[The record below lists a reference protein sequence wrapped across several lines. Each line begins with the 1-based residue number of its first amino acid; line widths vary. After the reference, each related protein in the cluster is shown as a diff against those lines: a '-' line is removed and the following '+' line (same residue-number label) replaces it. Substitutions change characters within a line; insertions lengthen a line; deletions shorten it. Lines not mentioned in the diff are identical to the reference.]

1 MIEMQ
6 KSSQYDNY
14 IKAIKLIKLKR
25 KVSTS
30 FLQRSIK
37 IGFGEACSIMND
49 LERRGFIRMAETGCE
64 IDASLFDFDEA
75 FLAHTRNYPQ
85 FKLPR
90 GYNSNKDFLMEL
102 VKSNLQKF
110 YPNAEPA
117 ISDRISD
124 EIYFLSMTG
133 LDNAFL
139 IVADLLETMRKDGL
153 SARCLRGSATGS
165 IIAYILG
172 ITEFDPIKYGLVF
185 DKFSA
190 AQNLNIPTFH
200 ISEEP
205 YIVEGY
211 LHEKYTNVFH
221 NGGGI
226 IAIGNSPL
234 PDFRVKDFRSQVEEN
249 GAMIIGASANE
260 FENIARELSEMIDA
274 NKEPSDS
281 DVFNFF
287 ENPDKNFFGI
297 PYFQYKSAKEYA
309 KKLKPNSLL
318 ELAAIIAYNRPE
330 CCDLLDE
337 LIANKINPDGVREI
351 HPIISEITKETYGV
365 LVFQEQWIEAAHKLT
380 ACDCLTLG
388 KWRNALKK
396 KECDLALNEEI
407 LGAIIDN
414 LRLEREAAEEILK
427 YLERFIS
434 TAFSK
439 SHALGCAKIAFE
451 IAKLR
456 VALLSA

>member
-1 MIEMQ
+1 MREIQ
-6 KSSQYDNY
+6 KSSRYNNY

-25 KVSTS
+25 KAGIS
-30 FLQRSIK
+30 FLQKNLK
-37 IGFGEACSIMND
+37 IGFSEAASIMDD
-49 LERRGFIRMAETGCE
+49 LERRGFVRAAELKSK
-64 IDASLFDFDEA
+64 IDASLFDADEE
-75 FLAHTRNYPQ
+75 FLALTRNYPQ
-85 FKLPR
+85 FKLPK
-90 GYNSNKDFLMEL
+90 GYNSNKDLL
-102 VKSNLQKF
+102 IDSVQRNLQKF
-110 YPNAEPA
+110 HPNTEAE
-117 ISDRISD
+117 ISDRINE
-124 EIYFLSMTG
+124 EIDFLTKTG
-133 LDNAFL
+133 FDNIFL
-139 IVADLLETMRKDGL
+139 IVWDLLETMRKDGL

-172 ITEFDPIKYGLVF
+172 ITEFDPIKYELVF

-281 DVFNFF
+281 DVFKFF

-414 LRLEREAAEEILK
+414 LRLEREAAKEILK

>member
-1 MIEMQ
+1 MREIQ
-6 KSSQYDNY
+6 KSSRYNNY

-25 KVSTS
+25 KAGIS
-30 FLQRSIK
+30 FLQKNLK
-37 IGFGEACSIMND
+37 IGFSEAASIMDD
-49 LERRGFIRMAETGCE
+49 LERRGFVRAAELKSK
-64 IDASLFDFDEA
+64 IDASLFDADEE
-75 FLAHTRNYPQ
+75 FLALTRNYPQ
-85 FKLPR
+85 FKLPK
-90 GYNSNKDFLMEL
+90 GYNSNKDLL
-102 VKSNLQKF
+102 IDSVQRNLQKF
-110 YPNAEPA
+110 HPNTEAE
-117 ISDRISD
+117 ISDRINE
-124 EIYFLSMTG
+124 EIDFLTKTG
-133 LDNAFL
+133 FDNIFL
-139 IVADLLETMRKDGL
+139 IVWDLLETMRKDGL

-172 ITEFDPIKYGLVF
+172 ITEFDPIKYELVF

-249 GAMIIGASANE
+249 GAMIIGASDNE
-260 FENIARELSEMIDA
+260 FETTLRELSEMADSR
-274 NKEPSDS
+274 KLPSDTE
-281 DVFNFF
+281 VFKFF

-318 ELAAIIAYNRPE
+318 ELAAIIAYNRPG

-337 LIANKINPDGVREI
+337 LIANKKSPNGIREI
-351 HPIISEITKETYGV
+351 HPFISKITKQTYGV

>member
-1 MIEMQ
+1 MREIQ
-6 KSSQYDNY
+6 KSSRYNNY

-25 KVSTS
+25 KAGIS
-30 FLQRSIK
+30 FLQKNLK
-37 IGFGEACSIMND
+37 IGFSEAASIMDD
-49 LERRGFIRMAETGCE
+49 LERRGFVRAAELKSK
-64 IDASLFDFDEA
+64 IDASLFDADEE
-75 FLAHTRNYPQ
+75 FLALTRNYPQ
-85 FKLPR
+85 FKLPK
-90 GYNSNKDFLMEL
+90 GYSSNKDLL
-102 VKSNLQKF
+102 IDSVQRNLQKF
-110 YPNAEPA
+110 HPNTEAE
-117 ISDRISD
+117 ISDRINE
-124 EIYFLSMTG
+124 EIDFLTKTG
-133 LDNAFL
+133 FDNIFL
-139 IVADLLETMRKDGL
+139 IVWDLLETMRKDGL

-281 DVFNFF
+281 DVFKFF

>member
-1 MIEMQ
+1 MREIQ
-6 KSSQYDNY
+6 KSSRYNNY

-25 KVSTS
+25 KAGIS
-30 FLQRSIK
+30 FLQKNLK
-37 IGFGEACSIMND
+37 IGFSEAASIMDD
-49 LERRGFIRMAETGCE
+49 LERRGFVRAAELKSK
-64 IDASLFDFDEA
+64 IDASLFDADEE

-85 FKLPR
+85 FKLPK
-90 GYNSNKDFLMEL
+90 GYNSNKDLL
-102 VKSNLQKF
+102 IDSVQRNLQKF
-110 YPNAEPA
+110 HPNTEAE
-117 ISDRISD
+117 ISDRINE
-124 EIYFLSMTG
+124 EIDFLTKTG
-133 LDNAFL
+133 FDNIFL
-139 IVADLLETMRKDGL
+139 IVWDLLETMRKDGL

-172 ITEFDPIKYGLVF
+172 ITEFDPIKYELVF

-281 DVFNFF
+281 DVFKFF

-414 LRLEREAAEEILK
+414 LRLEREAAKEILK

>member
-172 ITEFDPIKYGLVF
+172 ITEFDPIKYGLILKKNSTF
-185 DKFSA
+185 TDII
-190 AQNLNIPTFH
+190 IPTFR
-200 ISEEP
+200 IYEAP
-205 YIVEGY
+205 FVVEDY
-211 LHEKYTNVFH
+211 LYKKYSNVFH

-337 LIANKINPDGVREI
+337 LIANKKSPNGIREI
-351 HPIISEITKETYGV
+351 HPFISKITKQTYGV

-380 ACDCLTLG
+380 ACDCLTLD
-388 KWRNALKK
+388 KWRNALRK
-396 KECDLALNEEI
+396 KECDSALTEKI

-414 LRLEREAAEEILK
+414 LRLERKTAEEILK
-427 YLERFIS
+427 YLEKSI
-434 TAFSK
+434 TAIFSK

>member
-249 GAMIIGASANE
+249 GAMIIGASDNE
-260 FENIARELSEMIDA
+260 FETTLRELSEMADSR
-274 NKEPSDS
+274 KLPSDTE
-281 DVFNFF
+281 VFKFF

-297 PYFQYKSAKEYA
+297 PYFQYNSAKEYA

-318 ELAAIIAYNRPE
+318 ELAAIIAYNRPG

-337 LIANKINPDGVREI
+337 LIANKINPDGVRKI

>member
-1 MIEMQ
+1 MREIQ
-6 KSSQYDNY
+6 KSSRYNNY

-30 FLQRSIK
+30 FLQRNIK

-64 IDASLFDFDEA
+64 VDASLFDVDEA

-90 GYNSNKDFLMEL
+90 GYNSNKYFLTEL
-102 VKSNLQKF
+102 VRSNLQKF

-153 SARCLRGSATGS
+153 IARCLGENVSGS
-165 IIAYILG
+165 IIAYMLG
-172 ITEFDPIKYGLVF
+172 ITEFDPIKYGLILKKNSTF
-185 DKFSA
+185 TDII
-190 AQNLNIPTFH
+190 IPTFR
-200 ISEEP
+200 IYEAP
-205 YIVEGY
+205 FVVEDY
-211 LHEKYTNVFH
+211 LYKKYSNVFH

-260 FENIARELSEMIDA
+260 FEDIARELSEMIDA

-281 DVFNFF
+281 DVFKFF

-318 ELAAIIAYNRPE
+318 ELAAIIAYNRPG

-337 LIANKINPDGVREI
+337 LIANKINPDDVRKI

-365 LVFQEQWIEAAHKLT
+365 LVFQEQWIGAAHKLT

-396 KECDLALNEEI
+396 KECDSALNEEI

-427 YLERFIS
+427 YLEKSI
-434 TAFSK
+434 TAIFSK

>member
-1 MIEMQ
+1 MREIQ

-117 ISDRISD
+117 ISNRISD

-153 SARCLRGSATGS
+153 IARCLGENVSGS
-165 IIAYILG
+165 IIAYMLG
-172 ITEFDPIKYGLVF
+172 ITEFDPIKYGLILKKNSTF
-185 DKFSA
+185 TDII
-190 AQNLNIPTFH
+190 IPTFR
-200 ISEEP
+200 IYEAP
-205 YIVEGY
+205 FVVEDY
-211 LHEKYTNVFH
+211 LYKKYSNVFH

-249 GAMIIGASANE
+249 GAMIIGASDNE

>member
-1 MIEMQ
+1 MREIQ

-49 LERRGFIRMAETGCE
+49 LERRGFIRMAGTGCE

-117 ISDRISD
+117 ISNRISD

-153 SARCLRGSATGS
+153 IARCLGENVSGS
-165 IIAYILG
+165 IIAYMLG
-172 ITEFDPIKYGLVF
+172 ITEFDPIKYGLILKKNSTF
-185 DKFSA
+185 TDII
-190 AQNLNIPTFH
+190 IPTFR
-200 ISEEP
+200 IYEAP
-205 YIVEGY
+205 FVVEDY
-211 LHEKYTNVFH
+211 LYKKYSNVFH

-249 GAMIIGASANE
+249 GAMIIGASDNE
-260 FENIARELSEMIDA
+260 FETTLRELSEMADSR
-274 NKEPSDS
+274 KLPSDTE
-281 DVFNFF
+281 VFKFF

-318 ELAAIIAYNRPE
+318 ELAAIIAYNRPG

-337 LIANKINPDGVREI
+337 LIANKKSPNGIREI
-351 HPIISEITKETYGV
+351 HPFISKITKQTYGV

-380 ACDCLTLG
+380 ACDCLTLD
-388 KWRNALKK
+388 KWRNALRK
-396 KECDLALNEEI
+396 KECDSALTEKI

-414 LRLEREAAEEILK
+414 LRLERKTAEEILK
-427 YLERFIS
+427 YLEKSI
-434 TAFSK
+434 TAIFSK

>member
-1 MIEMQ
+1 MREIQ

-117 ISDRISD
+117 ISNRISD

-153 SARCLRGSATGS
+153 IARCLGENVSGS
-165 IIAYILG
+165 IIAYMLG
-172 ITEFDPIKYGLVF
+172 ITEFDPIKYGLILKKNSTF
-185 DKFSA
+185 TDII
-190 AQNLNIPTFH
+190 IPTFR
-200 ISEEP
+200 IYEAP
-205 YIVEGY
+205 FVVEDY
-211 LHEKYTNVFH
+211 LYKKYSNVFH

-249 GAMIIGASANE
+249 GAMIIGASDNE
-260 FENIARELSEMIDA
+260 FETTLRELSEMADSR
-274 NKEPSDS
+274 KLPSDTE
-281 DVFNFF
+281 VFKFF

-396 KECDLALNEEI
+396 KECDSALTEKI

-414 LRLEREAAEEILK
+414 LRLERKTAEEILK
-427 YLERFIS
+427 YLEKSI
-434 TAFSK
+434 TAIFSK

>member
-1 MIEMQ
+1 MREIQ
-6 KSSQYDNY
+6 KSSRYNNY

-30 FLQRSIK
+30 FLQRNIK

-49 LERRGFIRMAETGCE
+49 LERRGFIRIAETRCE
-64 IDASLFDFDEA
+64 IDASLFDVDEA

-90 GYNSNKDFLMEL
+90 GYNSNKDFLTEL
-102 VKSNLQKF
+102 VRSNLQKF

-153 SARCLRGSATGS
+153 IARCSGENVSGS
-165 IIAYILG
+165 IIAYMLG
-172 ITEFDPIKYGLVF
+172 ITEFDPIKYGLILKKNSTF
-185 DKFSA
+185 TDII
-190 AQNLNIPTFH
+190 IPTFR
-200 ISEEP
+200 IYEAP
-205 YIVEGY
+205 FVVEDY
-211 LHEKYTNVFH
+211 LYKKYSNVFH

-249 GAMIIGASANE
+249 GAMIIGASDNE
-260 FENIARELSEMIDA
+260 FETTLRELSEMADSR
-274 NKEPSDS
+274 KLPSDTE
-281 DVFNFF
+281 VFKFF

-297 PYFQYKSAKEYA
+297 PYFQYNSAKEYA

-318 ELAAIIAYNRPE
+318 ELSAIIAYNRPG

-351 HPIISEITKETYGV
+351 YPVISEITKETYGV

-380 ACDCLTLG
+380 ACDCLTLD
-388 KWRNALKK
+388 KWRNALRK
-396 KECDLALNEEI
+396 KECDSALTEKI

-414 LRLEREAAEEILK
+414 LRLERKTAEEILK
-427 YLERFIS
+427 YLEKSI
-434 TAFSK
+434 TAIFSK

>member
-153 SARCLRGSATGS
+153 IARCLGENVSGS
-165 IIAYILG
+165 IIAYMLG
-172 ITEFDPIKYGLVF
+172 ITEFDPIKYGLILKKNSTF
-185 DKFSA
+185 TDII
-190 AQNLNIPTFH
+190 IPTFR
-200 ISEEP
+200 IYEAP
-205 YIVEGY
+205 FVVEDY
-211 LHEKYTNVFH
+211 LYKKYSNVFH

-226 IAIGNSPL
+226 IAIGNLPL

-249 GAMIIGASANE
+249 GAMIIGASDNE
-260 FENIARELSEMIDA
+260 FETTLRELSEMADSR
-274 NKEPSDS
+274 KLPSDTE
-281 DVFNFF
+281 VFKFF

-318 ELAAIIAYNRPE
+318 ELAAIIAYNRPG

-337 LIANKINPDGVREI
+337 LIANKKSPDGVREI

-396 KECDLALNEEI
+396 KECDLALTEKI

-414 LRLEREAAEEILK
+414 LRLERKTAEEILK
-427 YLERFIS
+427 YLEKSI
-434 TAFSK
+434 TAIFSK

>member
-1 MIEMQ
+1 MREIQ
-6 KSSQYDNY
+6 KSSRYNNY

-25 KVSTS
+25 KAGIS
-30 FLQRSIK
+30 FLQKNLK
-37 IGFGEACSIMND
+37 IGFSEAASIMDD
-49 LERRGFIRMAETGCE
+49 LERRGFVRAAELKSK
-64 IDASLFDFDEA
+64 IDASLFDADEE
-75 FLAHTRNYPQ
+75 FLALTRNYPQ
-85 FKLPR
+85 FKLPK
-90 GYNSNKDFLMEL
+90 GYNSNKDLL
-102 VKSNLQKF
+102 IDSVQRNLQKF
-110 YPNAEPA
+110 HPNTEAE
-117 ISDRISD
+117 ISDRINE
-124 EIYFLSMTG
+124 EIDFLTKTG
-133 LDNAFL
+133 FDNIFL
-139 IVADLLETMRKDGL
+139 IVWDLLETMRKDGL

-172 ITEFDPIKYGLVF
+172 ITEFDPIKYELVF

-281 DVFNFF
+281 DVFKFF

-396 KECDLALNEEI
+396 KECDSALNEEI

-427 YLERFIS
+427 YLEKSIT

>member
-117 ISDRISD
+117 ISNRISD

-153 SARCLRGSATGS
+153 IARCLGENVSGS
-165 IIAYILG
+165 IIAYMLG
-172 ITEFDPIKYGLVF
+172 ITEFDPIKYGLILKKNSTF
-185 DKFSA
+185 TDII
-190 AQNLNIPTFH
+190 IPTFR
-200 ISEEP
+200 IYEAP
-205 YIVEGY
+205 FVVEDY
-211 LHEKYTNVFH
+211 LYKKYSNVFH

-249 GAMIIGASANE
+249 GAMIIGASDNE
-260 FENIARELSEMIDA
+260 FETTLRELSEMADSR
-274 NKEPSDS
+274 KLPSDTE
-281 DVFNFF
+281 VFKFF

-318 ELAAIIAYNRPE
+318 ELAAIIAYNRPG

-351 HPIISEITKETYGV
+351 YPVISEITKETYGV

>member
-1 MIEMQ
+1 MREIQ
-6 KSSQYDNY
+6 KSSRYDNY

-117 ISDRISD
+117 ISDLISD

-281 DVFNFF
+281 DVFKFF

-318 ELAAIIAYNRPE
+318 ELAAIIAYNRPG

-337 LIANKINPDGVREI
+337 LIANKKSPNGIREI
-351 HPIISEITKETYGV
+351 HPFISKITKQTYGV
-365 LVFQEQWIEAAHKLT
+365 LVFQEQWIKAAHKLT
-380 ACDCLTLG
+380 ACDCLTLD
-388 KWRNALKK
+388 KWRNALRK
-396 KECDLALNEEI
+396 KECDSALTEKI

-414 LRLEREAAEEILK
+414 LRLERKTAEEILK
-427 YLERFIS
+427 YLEKSI
-434 TAFSK
+434 TAIFSK

>member
-1 MIEMQ
+1 MREIQ
-6 KSSQYDNY
+6 KSSRYNNY

-25 KVSTS
+25 KAGIS
-30 FLQRSIK
+30 FLQKNLK
-37 IGFGEACSIMND
+37 IGFSEAASIMDD
-49 LERRGFIRMAETGCE
+49 LERRGFVRAAELKSK
-64 IDASLFDFDEA
+64 IDASLFDADEE
-75 FLAHTRNYPQ
+75 FLALTRNYPQ
-85 FKLPR
+85 FKLPK
-90 GYNSNKDFLMEL
+90 GYNSNKDFLIEL

-249 GAMIIGASANE
+249 GAMIIGASDNE
-260 FENIARELSEMIDA
+260 FETTLRELSEMADSR
-274 NKEPSDS
+274 KLPSDTE
-281 DVFNFF
+281 VFKFF

-297 PYFQYKSAKEYA
+297 PYFQYNSAKEYA

-318 ELAAIIAYNRPE
+318 ELSAIIAYNRPG

-337 LIANKINPDGVREI
+337 LVANKKSPNGIREI
-351 HPIISEITKETYGV
+351 HPFISKITKQTYGV

-380 ACDCLTLG
+380 ACDYSVID
-388 KWRNALKK
+388 KWRNALRK
-396 KECDLALNEEI
+396 KECDSALTEKI

-414 LRLEREAAEEILK
+414 LRLERKTAEEILK
-427 YLERFIS
+427 YLEKFI
-434 TAFSK
+434 TAIFSK

>member
-110 YPNAEPA
+110 YPNVEPA

-249 GAMIIGASANE
+249 GAMIIGASDNE
-260 FENIARELSEMIDA
+260 FETTLRELSEMADSR
-274 NKEPSDS
+274 KLPSDTE
-281 DVFNFF
+281 VFKFF

-297 PYFQYKSAKEYA
+297 PYFQYNSAKEYA

-318 ELAAIIAYNRPE
+318 ELSAIIAYNRPG

-337 LIANKINPDGVREI
+337 LVANKKSPNGIREI
-351 HPIISEITKETYGV
+351 HPFISKITKETYGV

>member
-234 PDFRVKDFRSQVEEN
+234 LDFRVKDFRSQVEEN
-249 GAMIIGASANE
+249 GAMIIGASDNE
-260 FENIARELSEMIDA
+260 FETTLRELSEMADSR
-274 NKEPSDS
+274 KLPSDTE
-281 DVFNFF
+281 VFKFF

-318 ELAAIIAYNRPE
+318 ELAAIIAYNRPG

-337 LIANKINPDGVREI
+337 LIANKKSPNGIREI
-351 HPIISEITKETYGV
+351 HPFISKITKQTYGV

-380 ACDCLTLG
+380 ACDCLTLD
-388 KWRNALKK
+388 KWRNALRK
-396 KECDLALNEEI
+396 KECDSALTEKI

-414 LRLEREAAEEILK
+414 LRLERKTAEEILK
-427 YLERFIS
+427 YLEKSI
-434 TAFSK
+434 TAIFSK

>member
-1 MIEMQ
+1 MREIQ

-25 KVSTS
+25 KAGIS
-30 FLQRSIK
+30 FLQKNLK
-37 IGFGEACSIMND
+37 IGFSEAASIMDD
-49 LERRGFIRMAETGCE
+49 LERRGFVRAAELKSK
-64 IDASLFDFDEA
+64 IDASLFDADEE
-75 FLAHTRNYPQ
+75 FLALTRNYPQ
-85 FKLPR
+85 FKLPK

-249 GAMIIGASANE
+249 GAMIIGASDNE
-260 FENIARELSEMIDA
+260 FETTLRELSEMADSR
-274 NKEPSDS
+274 KLPSDTE
-281 DVFNFF
+281 VFKFF

-297 PYFQYKSAKEYA
+297 PYFQYNSAKEYA

-318 ELAAIIAYNRPE
+318 ELSAIIAYNRPG

-337 LIANKINPDGVREI
+337 LVANKKSPNGIREI
-351 HPIISEITKETYGV
+351 HPFISKITKETYGV

-388 KWRNALKK
+388 KWRNALRK
-396 KECDLALNEEI
+396 KECDSALTEKI

-414 LRLEREAAEEILK
+414 LRLERKTAEEILK
-427 YLERFIS
+427 YLEKSIT

>member
-1 MIEMQ
+1 MREIQ
-6 KSSQYDNY
+6 KSSRYNNY

-30 FLQRSIK
+30 FLQRNIK

-49 LERRGFIRMAETGCE
+49 LERRAFIRIAETKFE
-64 IDASLFDFDEA
+64 VDASLFDVDEA

-90 GYNSNKDFLMEL
+90 GYNSNKDFLIDS
-102 VKSNLQKF
+102 VQRNLQKF
-110 YPNAEPA
+110 YPNTEAE
-117 ISDRISD
+117 ISERIND
-124 EIYFLSMTG
+124 EIDFLSKTG
-133 LDNAFL
+133 FDNIFL
-139 IVADLLETMRKDGL
+139 IVWDLLETMLKDGL
-153 SARCLRGSATGS
+153 SARCFRGSVTGS

-205 YIVEGY
+205 YLVEDY
-211 LHEKYTNVFH
+211 LYKKYPNVFH

-226 IAIGNSPL
+226 IAIGNCPL
-234 PDFRVKDFRSQVEEN
+234 PDFQAKDFRTQAEES

-260 FENIARELSEMIDA
+260 FEDIARELSEMIDA
-274 NKEPSDS
+274 TKDPSDS
-281 DVFNFF
+281 DVFKFF

-318 ELAAIIAYNRPE
+318 ELAAIIAYNRPG

-337 LIANKINPDGVREI
+337 LIANKINPDGVRKI

-365 LVFQEQWIEAAHKLT
+365 LVFQEQWIGAAHKLT

-396 KECDLALNEEI
+396 KECDSALNEEI

-427 YLERFIS
+427 YLEKSIT

>member
-1 MIEMQ
+1 MREIQ
-6 KSSQYDNY
+6 KSSRYNNY

-25 KVSTS
+25 KAGIS
-30 FLQRSIK
+30 FLQKNLK
-37 IGFGEACSIMND
+37 IGFSEAASIMDD
-49 LERRGFIRMAETGCE
+49 LERRGFVRAAELKSK
-64 IDASLFDFDEA
+64 IDASLFDADEE
-75 FLAHTRNYPQ
+75 FLALTRNYPQ
-85 FKLPR
+85 FKLPK
-90 GYNSNKDFLMEL
+90 GYNSNKDLL
-102 VKSNLQKF
+102 IDSVQRNLQKF
-110 YPNAEPA
+110 HPNTEAE
-117 ISDRISD
+117 ISDRINE
-124 EIYFLSMTG
+124 EIDFLTKTG
-133 LDNAFL
+133 FDNIFL
-139 IVADLLETMRKDGL
+139 IVWDLLETMRKDGL

-172 ITEFDPIKYGLVF
+172 ITEFDPIKYELVF

-281 DVFNFF
+281 DVFKFF

>member
-1 MIEMQ
+1 MREIQ
-6 KSSQYDNY
+6 KSSRYNNY

-25 KVSTS
+25 KAGIS
-30 FLQRSIK
+30 FLQKNLK
-37 IGFGEACSIMND
+37 IGFSEAASIMDD
-49 LERRGFIRMAETGCE
+49 LERRGFVRAAELKSK
-64 IDASLFDFDEA
+64 IDASLFDADEE

-85 FKLPR
+85 FKLPK
-90 GYNSNKDFLMEL
+90 GYNSNKDLL
-102 VKSNLQKF
+102 IDSVQRNLQKF
-110 YPNAEPA
+110 HPNTEAE
-117 ISDRISD
+117 ISDRINE
-124 EIYFLSMTG
+124 EIDFVTKTG
-133 LDNAFL
+133 FDNIFL
-139 IVADLLETMRKDGL
+139 IVWDLLETMRKDGL

-172 ITEFDPIKYGLVF
+172 ITEFDPIKYELVF

-281 DVFNFF
+281 DVFKFF

-396 KECDLALNEEI
+396 KECDSALNEEI

-427 YLERFIS
+427 YLEKSIT

>member
-297 PYFQYKSAKEYA
+297 PYFQYNSAKEYA

-318 ELAAIIAYNRPE
+318 ELSAIIAYNRPG

-337 LIANKINPDGVREI
+337 LIANKINPDGVRKI

>member
-1 MIEMQ
+1 MREIQ
-6 KSSQYDNY
+6 KSSRYNNY

-25 KVSTS
+25 KAGIS
-30 FLQRSIK
+30 FLQKNLK
-37 IGFGEACSIMND
+37 IGFSEAASIMDD
-49 LERRGFIRMAETGCE
+49 LERCGCVRAAELKSK
-64 IDASLFDFDEA
+64 IDASLFDADEE
-75 FLAHTRNYPQ
+75 FLALTRNYPQ
-85 FKLPR
+85 FKLPK
-90 GYNSNKDFLMEL
+90 GYNSNKDLL
-102 VKSNLQKF
+102 IDSVQRNLQKF
-110 YPNAEPA
+110 HPNTEAE
-117 ISDRISD
+117 ISDRINE
-124 EIYFLSMTG
+124 EIDFLTKTG
-133 LDNAFL
+133 FDNIFL
-139 IVADLLETMRKDGL
+139 IVWDLLETMRKDGL

-172 ITEFDPIKYGLVF
+172 ITEFDPIKYELVF

-281 DVFNFF
+281 DVFKFF

-414 LRLEREAAEEILK
+414 LRLEREAAKEILK

>member
-1 MIEMQ
+1 MREIQ

-117 ISDRISD
+117 ISNRISD

-153 SARCLRGSATGS
+153 IARCLGENVSGS
-165 IIAYILG
+165 IIAYMLG
-172 ITEFDPIKYGLVF
+172 ITEFDPIKYGLILKKNSTF
-185 DKFSA
+185 TDII
-190 AQNLNIPTFH
+190 IPTFR
-200 ISEEP
+200 IYEAP
-205 YIVEGY
+205 FVVEDY
-211 LHEKYTNVFH
+211 LYKKYSNVFH

-249 GAMIIGASANE
+249 GAMIIGASDNE
-260 FENIARELSEMIDA
+260 FETTLRELSEMADSR
-274 NKEPSDS
+274 KLPSDTE
-281 DVFNFF
+281 VFKFF

-318 ELAAIIAYNRPE
+318 ELAAIIAYNRPG

-351 HPIISEITKETYGV
+351 YPVISEITKETYGV

>member
-6 KSSQYDNY
+6 KSSRYNNY

-249 GAMIIGASANE
+249 GAMIIGASDNE
-260 FENIARELSEMIDA
+260 FETTLRELSEMADSR
-274 NKEPSDS
+274 KLPSDTE
-281 DVFNFF
+281 VFKFF

-297 PYFQYKSAKEYA
+297 PYFQYNSAKEYA

-318 ELAAIIAYNRPE
+318 ELSAIIAYNRPG

-337 LIANKINPDGVREI
+337 LVANKKSPNGIREI
-351 HPIISEITKETYGV
+351 HPFISKITKETYGV

>member
-153 SARCLRGSATGS
+153 IARCLGENVSGS
-165 IIAYILG
+165 IIAYMLG
-172 ITEFDPIKYGLVF
+172 ITEFDPIKYGLILKKNSTF
-185 DKFSA
+185 TDII
-190 AQNLNIPTFH
+190 IPTFR
-200 ISEEP
+200 IYEAP
-205 YIVEGY
+205 FVVEDY
-211 LHEKYTNVFH
+211 LYKKYSNVFH

-226 IAIGNSPL
+226 IAIGNLPL

-281 DVFNFF
+281 DVFKFF

-318 ELAAIIAYNRPE
+318 ELAAIIAYNRPG

-337 LIANKINPDGVREI
+337 LVANKKSPNGIREI
-351 HPIISEITKETYGV
+351 HPFISKITKQTYGV

-380 ACDCLTLG
+380 ACDYSVID
-388 KWRNALKK
+388 KWRNALRK
-396 KECDLALNEEI
+396 KECDSALTEKI

-414 LRLEREAAEEILK
+414 LRLERKTAEEILK
-427 YLERFIS
+427 YLEKSI
-434 TAFSK
+434 TAIFSK

>member
-124 EIYFLSMTG
+124 EIYFFSMTG

-249 GAMIIGASANE
+249 GAMIIGASDNE
-260 FENIARELSEMIDA
+260 FKTTLRELSEMADSR
-274 NKEPSDS
+274 KLPSDTE
-281 DVFNFF
+281 VFKFF